1 MTNSNNFGGNRE
13 GKNVE
18 LGLTMAGEAG
28 EQGLNFLT
36 TSHNRKKEG
45 GFPELYNN
53 RLRHGYTIRKR
64 IHNHPSN
71 TPYQSGLEY
80 RDADIG
86 VANSVS
92 KYTKGNASFSIYVAK
107 SNTYIYYNGNSL
119 PEDFGFMSSF
129 NLDEFVVTA
138 HQKK

>member
-1 MTNSNNFGGNRE
+1 M
-13 GKNVE
+13 
-18 LGLTMAGEAG
+18 
-28 EQGLNFLT
+28 
-36 TSHNRKKEG
+36 
-45 GFPELYNN
+45 YNN
-53 RLRHGYTIRKR
+53 RLRHGYTIRKF

-71 TPYQSGLEY
+71 IPYPSGLKN
-80 RDADIG
+80 RTADIT
-86 VANSVS
+86 VANTVS

-107 SNTYIYYNGNSL
+107 SNTYINYDGNSL